1 MDHGDGRRK
10 GAYSIQLA
18 DGRTRGTTV
27 DKLQVVREASAT
39 WSLREASDAPS
50 APIQPDPSVVAA
62 APPSPSL
69 QPPPQQV
76 YSGHHPVVSDPSS
89 LGGPPSPEAT
99 HRMLIESSRQ
109 LIDRRPNAA
118 SCWTA
123 PPAATA
129 PIYEQRPAVK
139 VNSEARGARDNGNIL
154 SWS

>member
-62 APPSPSL
+62 APPL
-69 QPPPQQV
+69 
-76 YSGHHPVVSDPSS
+76 
-89 LGGPPSPEAT
+89 
-99 HRMLIESSRQ
+99 
-109 LIDRRPNAA
+109 
-118 SCWTA
+118 
-123 PPAATA
+123 
-129 PIYEQRPAVK
+129 AVPLADA
-139 VNSEARGARDNGNIL
+139 ETIQTLED
-154 SWS
+154 